1 MSECSNKPRNY
12 SIVFKLTNF
21 SFLNLFPF
29 YLPCC
34 RFENYLTKLFAGF
47 SGICGIF
54 YLPRVLVNP
63 LICLLSLYSTSSHF
77 YFSWFMFLT
86 FILLNFVFYFI
97 WFLFIF
103 FVLGFWWDWNIF
115 NILSKRRNS
124 GLSGCGAFMV
134 FMIYDN
140 YYLKTLPTDF

>member
-21 SFLNLFPF
+21 SLLNLFPF

-63 LICLLSLYSTSSHF
+63 LICLLSLLRGSGVPRISTSADLCFLLSF
-77 YFSWFMFLT
+77 YLT
-86 FILLNFVFYFI
+86 LFFILLDFFLFSPCSVFDETEIFSI
-97 WFLFIF
+97 FSAKGGTLVCRVVARLWFL
-103 FVLGFWWDWNIF
+103 
-115 NILSKRRNS
+115 
-124 GLSGCGAFMV
+124 
-134 FMIYDN
+134 
-140 YYLKTLPTDF
+140 